1 MVGSEI
7 TIPTS
12 QFWLIVQFQN
22 FSSIHSNF
30 NIFLCQFSAVHWLIS
45 SSYTIS
51 CCYHELL
58 FKSSVISSPFMHN
71 ISFLK
76 IPVPHL
82 RLHRTYGK
90 AKGGH
95 IILQSGLQFSCP
107 PSVQKIVLNS
117 FGEYEELTDNEMIY
131 LLVCV
136 EHSHALVELQ

>member
-1 MVGSEI
+1 MLFLNPHYGSSEVKDPKTLERQCFETVSFRKI
-7 TIPTS
+7 DS
-12 QFWLIVQFQN
+12 Q
-22 FSSIHSNF
+22 S
-30 NIFLCQFSAVHWLIS
+30 VHMCTMAIL
-45 SSYTIS
+45 
-51 CCYHELL
+51 ENAA
-58 FKSSVISSPFMHN
+58 KN
-71 ISFLK
+71 E